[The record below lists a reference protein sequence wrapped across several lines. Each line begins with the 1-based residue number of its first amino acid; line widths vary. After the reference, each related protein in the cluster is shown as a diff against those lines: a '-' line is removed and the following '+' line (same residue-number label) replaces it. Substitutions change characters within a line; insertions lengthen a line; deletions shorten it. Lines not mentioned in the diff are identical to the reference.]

1 MAPVALAGNFTMQ
14 TNARPS
20 INLEANLLRASELL
34 RCAAA
39 TAYES
44 SDQLTGQKRDLACS
58 VMHLL
63 QMAQTL
69 VDHSLESV
77 EAR

>member
-1 MAPVALAGNFTMQ
+1 MVKATPH
-14 TNARPS
+14 RP

-34 RCAAA
+34 RCVAA

-58 VMHLL
+58 VMHLV